1 MRAGNKS
8 TSFIKPFISMQQKGK
23 NFMGDSILEK
33 AKASMESAKEKLN
46 TVRENLFDDE
56 KREII
61 EQFKGS
67 GQEKIKETLTI
78 FNQYSSLFKE
88 SGYEIS
94 SINASVSI
102 PPDISISFKCLD
114 SIAVEKREELLEKAN
129 ENKIAMIILISL
141 FKASDFSDTIKMGS
155 FKLKTIN
162 IKLGLIPS
170 ISVTFS

>member
-1 MRAGNKS
+1 MS
-8 TSFIKPFISMQQKGK
+8 E
-23 NFMGDSILEK
+23 SIFGK
-33 AKASMESAKEKLN
+33 AKKTLELSKVKLGDLKESF
-46 TVRENLFDDE
+46 FDDAN
-56 KREII
+56 KEII
-61 EQFKGS
+61 EQFKDS
-67 GQEKIKETLTI
+67 GQEKIKETLTT

-170 ISVTFS
+170 ISITFS

>member
-1 MRAGNKS
+1 MS
-8 TSFIKPFISMQQKGK
+8 E
-23 NFMGDSILEK
+23 SIFDK
-33 AKASMESAKEKLN
+33 AKKTLELSKVKLGDLKESF
-46 TVRENLFDDE
+46 FDDAN
-56 KREII
+56 KEII
-61 EQFKGS
+61 EQFNDS
-67 GQEKIKETLTI
+67 GQEKIKETLTT

-114 SIAVEKREELLEKAN
+114 SIAVERREELLEKAN